1 MIAPRPRLDRARRD
15 RPRFALVNF
24 SKLCLVAAL
33 GAIAGCGGANGG
45 PLSSGGTGGGGGT
58 GGAGEPLIV
67 DQTSFR
73 VSCDYDTLELDIL
86 IELIIGLTEPYSN
99 STSTEA
105 TFSPSV
111 TLDEE
116 TVASFLDSGVAVID
130 IVSASVTTNAT
141 GAIPE
146 TMKASFGAAPIND
159 FDLQADTDDNGI
171 PGPHRLELDP
181 VTATSYATPGTTEV
195 AFDLQFSGISLA
207 LGDFNIPVDCLSPSL
222 VGIVLRFPVER

>member
-1 MIAPRPRLDRARRD
+1 M
-15 RPRFALVNF
+15 
-24 SKLCLVAAL
+24 
-33 GAIAGCGGANGG
+33 
-45 PLSSGGTGGGGGT
+45 GGTGD
-58 GGAGEPLIV
+58 PLIV

-73 VSCDYDTLELDIL
+73 VSCNYDTLQLDIL
-86 IELIIGLTEPYSN
+86 IELVIGLTEPYST

-105 TFSPSV
+105 TSSPSV
-111 TLDEE
+111 IFDEE
-116 TVASFLDSGVAVID
+116 TVASFLDAGVTVID

-181 VTATSYATPGTTEV
+181 VTATSFATPGTAEV
-195 AFDLQFSGISLA
+195 VFDLEFSGISLA
-207 LGDFNIPVDCLSPSL
+207 LGDFNIPAACLSPSL